1 MTIDYSTTDKAYGK
15 VPRKKK
21 KKLPKGQAQAPKTV
35 NNVNAHG

>member
-21 KKLPKGQAQAPKTV
+21 KKLPKGQAQVPVKVSTE
-35 NNVNAHG
+35 VNA